1 MCSPDVVAA
10 LHRLLPPRNQPLPHW
25 QAERCRCL
33 SREMLHTATCQVPRR
48 HMRGLEERVQLL
60 LARFRRVPDMDR
72 LRVARIPPT
81 QSLRAGSRLVPDTD
95 RLRVARIPPTQS
107 LRVGSRRVPDMDR
120 LRVARTLPT
129 QSLRAGSRRVPD
141 MDRLRVART
150 LPTQF
155 LRAGSRLVPDTD
167 RLRAA
172 RTLPAQS
179 LRAGSRRVP
188 DTHKLRPVRTPLV
201 RSRQVLAVRD
211 LPARLEWLERTRRAQ
226 VASMGLARGPVLAIP
241 AAQEALVVVN
251 SRQAQRKTHFLNS
264 ALQWGK
270 AT

>member
-1 MCSPDVVAA
+1 MPPRFGSVVWWELCSPDVVAA

-141 MDRLRVART
+141 
-150 LPTQF
+150 
-155 LRAGSRLVPDTD
+155 
-167 RLRAA
+167 
-172 RTLPAQS
+172 
-179 LRAGSRRVP
+179 
-188 DTHKLRPVRTPLV
+188 THKLRPVRTPLV